1 MKHVKFK
8 RLLSLYLDGELNENQ
23 RYTVESH
30 LAHCADCR
38 AFYETHNR
46 VREWMPPE
54 ESIQVNPYFATRVW
68 HTYQAR
74 KRESFWSLFERIPKP
89 VVATGLVL
97 SLLILSFFSIAE
109 IDSSEPVTSNTT
121 YAILFEDSNESDIQT
136 DEDALEFVIYNK
148 VMTVN
153 GD

>member
-1 MKHVKFK
+1 MKHVRFK
-8 RLLSLYLDGELNENQ
+8 RLLSLYLDGELNEKQ
-23 RYTVESH
+23 RQTVEWH

-46 VREWMPPE
+46 IRQWMQPE
-54 ESIQVNPYFATRVW
+54 ESIQVNPYFAKRVW
-68 HTYQAR
+68 NTYQAR

-109 IDSSEPVTSNTT
+109 IDSSEPVAGDAT
-121 YAILFEDSNESDIQT
+121 YAILFEDSSESDIQT
-136 DEDALEFVIYNK
+136 DEDALEFVIYNE